1 MSSCVTKSAWSIWT
15 AVKNSVRS
23 EKKNNGAEIVLR
35 QAYENS
41 STRALQQAMVVTVRE
56 ESPTNNA
63 TRDYLT
69 DLTYQCPKGTYKEW
83 LENSLELI
91 SVKFWNQTD
100 CLVHNN
106 REYLF
111 NNAFFIFVVNI
122 VKLEIR
128 KKAWLLLRRQWPRI
142 RDYWTAASREHQVS
156 TASCMYDDNK
166 RWRRASWIY
175 QHYRKG
181 LLFISSIIV
190 NIILTWN

>member
-91 SVKFWNQTD
+91 SVEFWNQTD

-122 VKLEIR
+122 VKFEIR
-128 KKAWLLLRRQWPRI
+128 KKSLAAPTTTMTSNTRLLNCCITR
-142 RDYWTAASREHQVS
+142 T
-156 TASCMYDDNK
+156 
-166 RWRRASWIY
+166 
-175 QHYRKG
+175 
-181 LLFISSIIV
+181 SSIHSKLYV
-190 NIILTWN
+190 WWQ